1 MNRKQFLST
10 LLATLLGTGT
20 GLMSSAVNA
29 QANAATYTTLEKR
42 VPTQAP
48 AGKIEVIEFFWFGC
62 PHCYSLEPVI
72 EPWIKKLP
80 DDVVFR
86 REHVPF
92 FGQSH
97 QQLFYTLNALG
108 RTDDATLNTV
118 FEAIQ
123 RQKKPMKT
131 VDEMVE
137 VLSAAG
143 IDAEKFRSTFNS
155 FGVKTAVQRSNRL
168 VAAYGLDGVPVLAIN
183 GQHLTS
189 PAMAGSNQQALTVA
203 NDLIQRERKALL
215 R

>member
-10 LLATLLGTGT
+10 LLATLLGAGT

-29 QANAATYTTLEKR
+29 QASASTYTTLEKR
-42 VPTQAP
+42 VSTEAP
-48 AGKIEVIEFFWFGC
+48 AGKIEVVEFFWFGC

-92 FGQSH
+92 FGQQH
-97 QQLFYTLNALG
+97 QQLFYTLQALG

-123 RQKKPMKT
+123 RQRKQMKN

-143 IDAEKFRSTFNS
+143 IDGDKFRSTFNS
-155 FGVKTAVQRSNRL
+155 FGVRTAMQRSNRL
-168 VAAYGLDGVPVLAIN
+168 VSAYGLDGVPVLAIN

-189 PAMAGSNQQALTVA
+189 PSMAGSNQQALTVA
-203 NDLIQRERKALL
+203 NDLIQRERKALAK
-215 R
+215 